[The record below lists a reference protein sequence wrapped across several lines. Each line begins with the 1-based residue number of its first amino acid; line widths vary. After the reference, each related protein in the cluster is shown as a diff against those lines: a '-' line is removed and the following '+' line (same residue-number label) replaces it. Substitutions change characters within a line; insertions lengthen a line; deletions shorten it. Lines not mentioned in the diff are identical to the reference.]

1 MFMISAL
8 EFADGIQDLA
18 HLINLRHA
26 SRILQIDAR
35 IPMPWRF
42 EDGVTARPTRRTKVG
57 FAEKHQLDKSHIG
70 GFASYLG
77 EKFG

>member
-1 MFMISAL
+1 
-8 EFADGIQDLA
+8 
-18 HLINLRHA
+18 
-26 SRILQIDAR
+26 
-35 IPMPWRF
+35 MPWRF